1 MASNDEGTSSLFIPT
16 PIPESQAFRWDD
28 LLTPTQSALRELL
41 TWLTAACDTS
51 SRTRSDEHLS
61 TSLLISGARGSGK
74 TTVLL
79 SAALALRDWKC
90 FLKWENDQPPTG
102 EDKFHRDL
110 AEMLKH
116 LSGRIAWLEPLD
128 LEPLPARA
136 NLLATLLVR
145 VRAAI
150 DGTRYSGPTRRQ
162 GSWAPSSL
170 LEESAEDT
178 WGKLDQ
184 LVRDASFMWEDFPSA
199 TDARVRAEQ
208 QIKASE
214 IYANFQ
220 SRFGEAMEQVARTLA
235 IPKFGASDREQVI
248 LVLPIDN
255 VDRSIDHL
263 YNIVKLTRMVT
274 SRRLWFVLAAGHQEF
289 QLFMERSFQKEL
301 MGSGQPFVG
310 PSRDE
315 TLAIARRQAATTLRR
330 TLPPNYR
337 LSIGAVAPEL
347 AWTYPYQLGERKQG
361 ASKEELRLCDLLGK
375 LQLPRS
381 EARGHKLEWFADL
394 FNLGP
399 RLSASVQEAC
409 RALSREWDLGAGG
422 PSEAKAAD
430 APPLLTDAA
439 RQALTLPA
447 RTLQDL
453 WHATYREWRSSARD
467 DGEKAVRVATEM
479 LRNAIDES
487 ELPAWASQQLH
498 NRIIRQDA
506 QGRII
511 LDLTGKPVSR
521 AKRTSLSDVM
531 EWPRWE
537 SYPEA
542 EGAPPVKEDPSS
554 HGVLTSELHLRRF
567 HDVILLQNDLDTPG
581 NRVPMPGSVAGW
593 FMLLHDLLMLFQEP
607 RVLNVEVTPFEM
619 SPEIVVTLH
628 ELYVENSAGESSE
641 GEPFVQ
647 LDFLWSLPTW
657 DTFIDFALFT
667 AQWRAFLHES
677 RVLFT
682 SQPEPACVK
691 RLFRFILAAWVDNV
705 CSVAGLERGQWDLS
719 SGVSAVL
726 EELRQGERPQASS
739 GSPGA
744 EAPSKERGDRSKLED
759 YERTVRMAINGLL
772 GSIQEKSRGYDRLW
786 MARVWL
792 EQSLPLLALPEFS
805 PSPWLSHLL
814 NWPEG
819 DDYQR
824 PGWEA
829 LLEHWEHHVHRLKRN
844 RQRWVRAVAMRSSNY
859 EQLREA
865 HGADGH
871 GGASAPQ
878 QWLAQV
884 TRAWFLAVDWDYQ
897 ERELEV
903 LKELNPEEPHP

>member
-1 MASNDEGTSSLFIPT
+1 MDSNMVGTTSLFIPT

-28 LLTPTQSALRELL
+28 LLIPTQSALRELF

-51 SRTRSDEHLS
+51 DRTFRDEHLS

-79 SAALALRDWKC
+79 SAALALRDWIH
-90 FLKWENDQPPTG
+90 FLGWEGDQPPR
-102 EDKFHRDL
+102 EVDKLHRDL
-110 AEMLKH
+110 SEMLKY
-116 LSGRIAWLEPLD
+116 LSSRVAWLEPLD

-150 DGTRYSGPTRRQ
+150 DGTRYAGPTRRH

-184 LVRDASFMWEDFPSA
+184 LIRDASFMWEDFPSA

-214 IYANFQ
+214 IYSNFQ

-235 IPKFGASDREQVI
+235 IPKFGSSDRGQVL

-274 SRRLWFVLAAGHQEF
+274 SRRIWFVLAAGHQEF

-301 MGSGQPFVG
+301 MGSGQPFIG

-337 LSIGAVAPEL
+337 LNIGAVSPEL
-347 AWTYPYQLGERKQG
+347 AWTYPYQLGERKHG
-361 ASKEELRLCDLLGK
+361 ASTEDLLLHQLLEK
-375 LQLPRS
+375 LRLPRS
-381 EARGHKLEWFADL
+381 EARGHKLECFSDL
-394 FNLGP
+394 FELSP
-399 RLSASVQEAC
+399 RLSPSVKRAC
-409 RALSREWDLGAGG
+409 KALHRS
-422 PSEAKAAD
+422 KAAE
-430 APPLLTDAA
+430 APLPLLTDAA

-453 WHATYREWRSSARD
+453 WHAAYREWKSPEVD

-498 NRIIRQDA
+498 NRIIRQDP

-531 EWPRWE
+531 EWPRWK
-537 SYPEA
+537 SHPD
-542 EGAPPVKEDPSS
+542 G

-567 HDVILLQNDLDTPG
+567 HDVILVQNDLDTPG
-581 NRVPMPGSVAGW
+581 NRVTMPGSVAGW

-628 ELYVENSAGESSE
+628 ELFVERSE
-641 GEPFVQ
+641 VEPFVQ
-647 LDFLWSLPTW
+647 LEFLWSLPTW

-667 AQWRAFLHES
+667 VQWRAFLHES
-677 RVLFT
+677 RALFT
-682 SQPEPACVK
+682 FHPEPERVEL
-691 RLFRFILAAWVDNV
+691 LFRFLLAAWVDNV
-705 CSVAGLERGQWDLS
+705 CSVAGLKRGHWNLS
-719 SGVSAVL
+719 SGISSVLAALSRGESAKTPSDSPVA
-726 EELRQGERPQASS
+726 GARP
-739 GSPGA
+739 
-744 EAPSKERGDRSKLED
+744 KRGDESELED
-759 YERTVRMAINGLL
+759 YERTVRTAINRLL
-772 GSIQEKSRGYDRLW
+772 GSIREKSRGYDRLW

-805 PSPWLSHLL
+805 PAPRLSHLL
-814 NWPEG
+814 NWPKG
-819 DDYQR
+819 DDQDR
-824 PGWEA
+824 SDWDE
-829 LLEHWEHHVHRLKRN
+829 LMNHWKLHVHRLKRN
-844 RQRWVRAVAMRSSNY
+844 RQRWVRAVVLRSSGY
-859 EQLREA
+859 AHLREA

-871 GGASAPQ
+871 GVAPVSQ
-878 QWLAQV
+878 QWLARV
-884 TRAWFLAVDWDYQ
+884 TQAWFLAVDEDYQ
-897 ERELEV
+897 NRELEV
-903 LKELNPEEPHP
+903 LQGLNPEERHP